1 MIKEFQSSSFISS
14 LSLEI
19 VTQPNVVGDVGVAN
33 VTNATNATNAKRRQV
48 DQRVWKLMLVDIFES
63 VFRFNQH

>member
-33 VTNATNATNAKRRQV
+33 VTNATNAKRRQV

>member
-19 VTQPNVVGDVGVAN
+19 ITQPNVVGDVGVAN
-33 VTNATNATNAKRRQV
+33 VTNATNAKRRQV